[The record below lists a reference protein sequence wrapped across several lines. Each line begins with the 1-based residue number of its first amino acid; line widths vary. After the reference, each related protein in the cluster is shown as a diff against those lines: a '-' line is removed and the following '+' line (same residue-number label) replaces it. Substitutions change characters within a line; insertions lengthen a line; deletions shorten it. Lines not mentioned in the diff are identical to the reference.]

1 MARICFLASTAPEAA
16 RLAPVVEAAR
26 AASHEVVLLAAG
38 ADSDPWAL
46 AGLAAATRV
55 APAQAAS
62 ATAAWLEPLA
72 RALGAA
78 APQAMVVH
86 GHTAACRAAVLAA
99 GELGIRTARVDAGL
113 RGHGADRD
121 RDARL
126 VDHAADVLC
135 ATSREQELGLRRE
148 ALAAARVHLVG
159 RMLAGRIAKPGRE
172 GTLAATALAD
182 ASLQPYCE
190 AAARSAGL
198 ECTAVRA
205 HGAFGE
211 RLDDIASARI
221 VFTDDA
227 HALEEAHLLGVRTV
241 VVGQGCARPELLDAG
256 GAACAG
262 TDAAAIAR
270 AAQVLLAQPAPAAP
284 VAPQQDPAAA
294 VLAAVLACI
303 APPVAAPVAAPAT
316 MALPSDA
323 DASGRTLGEEEVELV
338 ARAIRSGTLNSTRG
352 TMVTRL
358 EREFAATMGR
368 KHAIA
373 CTSGSAAVH
382 CAIAALGL
390 KPGDEVITTPITD
403 MGALTPILYEGGMPV
418 FADVDPRTINVTAA
432 TIARE
437 ITPRTRAIVVTPL
450 FGMPVDILPILEL
463 ACSRGL
469 WVIEDMAQAFL
480 CEEKSGRPGTR
491 GMIATWSL
499 QQGKHMTTGE
509 GGLVTTDDPE
519 VARRVT
525 LFVNKAWGYGDPKPD
540 HVFPALNYR
549 MTELQGAVALA
560 QLRKLDWVVQR
571 RREVA
576 AAMSAA
582 LRDVPGLELPGDP
595 AGGRHSWWKYAFFVD
610 DARIAGG
617 AVALGKRMRDR
628 GVFCVPR
635 YIQKPA
641 FECALFQDWSASP
654 VSFLPLQHNPRREQ
668 PQPLFHR
675 KDYPG
680 AVRALDRVIVL
691 PINELYT
698 REHVAHV
705 ADVIRTEAAAL
716 SGGKP
721 SHG

>member
-1 MARICFLASTAPEAA
+1 M
-16 RLAPVVEAAR
+16 VEAAR
-26 AASHEVVLLAAG
+26 ADSREVVLLAAG
-38 ADSDPWAL
+38 SGSDPWGL
-46 AGLAAATRV
+46 AGVAGATLL
-55 APAQAAS
+55 APAQSAS
-62 ATAAWLEPLA
+62 ALAAWLEPLGQA
-72 RALGAA
+72 LRAAT
-78 APQAMVVH
+78 PQALVVH

-99 GELGIRTARVDAGL
+99 TELGIRTVRVDAGL
-113 RGHGADRD
+113 RGHGIDRD

-126 VDHAADVLC
+126 VDHAADALC
-135 ATSREQELGLRRE
+135 VASREQELALRRE
-148 ALAAARVHLVG
+148 GLPASRVHLVG
-159 RMLAGRIAKPGRE
+159 RMLAGRVAPP
-172 GTLAATALAD
+172 ALAGARAVTVLDD
-182 ASLQPYCE
+182 ARLQPHCE
-190 AAARSAGL
+190 AAARGAGL
-198 ECTAVRA
+198 DCTAARA
-205 HGAFGE
+205 HGSFRE
-211 RLDDIASARI
+211 RLDDLASARI

-227 HALEEAHLLGVRTV
+227 HALEEAHLLGIRAV
-241 VVGQGCARPELLDAG
+241 VLGHGCARPELLDAG

-262 TDAAAIAR
+262 TEAAAIAR
-270 AAQVLLAQPAPAAP
+270 AAQVLLAKPDPTVPAALP
-284 VAPQQDPAAA
+284 RDPAGA
-294 VLAAVLACI
+294 VLAALLACI
-303 APPVAAPVAAPAT
+303 APPTAPAAAAPAT
-316 MALPSDA
+316 VALPSDA
-323 DASGRTLGEEEVELV
+323 DASGRTLGDEEVELV

-358 EREFAATMGR
+358 EREFAATVGR

-373 CTSGSAAVH
+373 CASGSAAVH

-403 MGALTPILYEGGMPV
+403 MGALTPILYEGGVPV
-418 FADVDPRTINVTAA
+418 FADVDPRTINVTAE

-560 QLRKLDWVVQR
+560 QLRKLEWVVQR

-716 SGGKP
+716 SGGAR

>member
-1 MARICFLASTAPEAA
+1 
-16 RLAPVVEAAR
+16 
-26 AASHEVVLLAAG
+26 
-38 ADSDPWAL
+38 
-46 AGLAAATRV
+46 
-55 APAQAAS
+55 
-62 ATAAWLEPLA
+62 
-72 RALGAA
+72 
-78 APQAMVVH
+78 
-86 GHTAACRAAVLAA
+86 
-99 GELGIRTARVDAGL
+99 
-113 RGHGADRD
+113 
-121 RDARL
+121 
-126 VDHAADVLC
+126 
-135 ATSREQELGLRRE
+135 
-148 ALAAARVHLVG
+148 
-159 RMLAGRIAKPGRE
+159 
-172 GTLAATALAD
+172 
-182 ASLQPYCE
+182 
-190 AAARSAGL
+190 
-198 ECTAVRA
+198 
-205 HGAFGE
+205 
-211 RLDDIASARI
+211 
-221 VFTDDA
+221 
-227 HALEEAHLLGVRTV
+227 
-241 VVGQGCARPELLDAG
+241 
-256 GAACAG
+256 
-262 TDAAAIAR
+262 
-270 AAQVLLAQPAPAAP
+270 
-284 VAPQQDPAAA
+284 
-294 VLAAVLACI
+294 
-303 APPVAAPVAAPAT
+303 

>member
-1 MARICFLASTAPEAA
+1 MARICFLAATAPEAA
-16 RLAPVVEAAR
+16 RLAPLVEAAR
-26 AASHEVVLLAAG
+26 AASNEVVLLAAG
-38 ADSDPWAL
+38 PGSDPWAL
-46 AGLAAATRV
+46 AGVAATVAV
-55 APAQAAS
+55 APAHHES
-62 ATAAWLEPLA
+62 PLAAWLAPLA
-72 RALGAA
+72 QALRTA
-78 APQAMVVH
+78 APQALVVH

-99 GELGIRTARVDAGL
+99 TELGIRIARIDGGL
-113 RGHGADRD
+113 RGHGPDRD

-135 ATSREQELGLRRE
+135 ATSREQELALRRE
-148 ALAAARVHLVG
+148 GVPASRVALVG
-159 RMLAGRIAKPGRE
+159 RMLAGRIVPQAPAGARAV
-172 GTLAATALAD
+172 TVLAD
-182 ASLQPYCE
+182 ASLQPHCA
-190 AAARSAGL
+190 AAARASGL
-198 ECTAVRA
+198 DCTAVRA
-205 HGAFGE
+205 HGAFRE
-211 RLDDIASARI
+211 RLDDLATARI
-221 VFTDDA
+221 VFTDDPMV
-227 HALEEAHLLGVRTV
+227 LEEAQLLGIRTV
-241 VVGQGCARPELLDAG
+241 AVGHGCARPELLDAG
-256 GAACAG
+256 GAAFAG

-284 VAPQQDPAAA
+284 AAPQQDPAAA
-294 VLAAVLACI
+294 ALAAVLACI
-303 APPVAAPVAAPAT
+303 APPTAVPAAAQAA

-323 DASGRTLGEEEVELV
+323 DASGRTLGDEEIELV
-338 ARAIRSGTLNSTRG
+338 ARTIRSGTLNSTRG
-352 TMVTRL
+352 TMVPRL
-358 EREFAATMGR
+358 EREFAAAMGR

-373 CTSGSAAVH
+373 CASGSAAVH

-403 MGALTPILYEGGMPV
+403 MGAITPILYEGGVPV
-418 FADVDPRTINVTAA
+418 FADVDPHTINVTAQ

-509 GGLVTTDDPE
+509 GGMVTTDDPE

-560 QLRKLDWVVQR
+560 QLRKLEWVVQR

-576 AAMSAA
+576 AAMTAA
-582 LRDVPGLELPGDP
+582 LAGVPGLELPRDP

-610 DARIAGG
+610 EAHIAGG

-654 VSFLPLQHNPRREQ
+654 VSFLPLQHNPRRDQ

-705 ADVIRTEAAAL
+705 AGVIRTEAAAL
-716 SGGKP
+716 AHGGQA
-721 SHG
+721 HG